1 MAAAKRAHSHS
12 KRAQA
17 KRLRAKRRG
26 QAKRT
31 QQAGRLAVAVG
42 LGFAVATGHGVAT
55 AATDDGQSAG
65 DSSDTDT
72 GTTTNDSGTTSSGTT
87 TETETETPNT
97 ATDGSQTATTTS
109 GDGPTTSTSSSGG
122 ALTSAEYQEED
133 EAESAGVETGGEAG
147 TTPAEPAA
155 GAEVENP
162 PAATDP
168 EAAQAEVTEGAAPEV
183 TEAVVT
189 EPVTEEPTGE
199 VMALSAVDTS
209 GEEPAEEEITVPV
222 EARSMATT
230 TTLQAVELPEYPT
243 VPGATPT
250 QVAVAVV
257 VVLFRA
263 LQGAMSGPVPN
274 PVAIPLYLILVA
286 AYQRLTQ
293 IALNHVPVATPS
305 TPLVVPI
312 TNTVTGFL
320 NASDPDGDPLSWS
333 VTGDPAKGSVILDPV
348 LGSYVYT
355 PKLSFIRDGGT
366 DTFTVTIDDSAGAAE
381 HFYAPNGHTTTTDIT
396 ITLAGTGINV
406 APIVTATPGP
416 RDDIGVI
423 RGGVGVVDVDD
434 ETHTFSLANGN
445 TAGATATSTYTN
457 LGGIV
462 SLDTATGDW
471 TYVPAVSGNLLGIPL
486 NTDSFV
492 VTTTDGF
499 GTSVQTTV
507 LVGADLQ
514 IAPTG
519 TSTNPSNGA
528 YSGGL
533 NIPEADEGL
542 LTYSGGT
549 VDPAK
554 GTLTV
559 DENGNFTYTPTAAA
573 RHAAALDNATSAQKV
588 HTFDIYGTD
597 ANNRTIK
604 VATVEVTISS
614 TNSLPSA
621 TYSLNPADA
630 NGVVTGTISVTDGD
644 LTDDHTFGQA
654 TIFTGKGTVTV
665 NTDTGAFTFTPT
677 TTARHAAAATNA
689 SESDKEVSFSINVN
703 DGYGGTTTVSVTA
716 PVSPKNTAPTVSYT
730 RVAVA
735 GIVTYTPVVTD
746 PDLDV
751 VTHTITTQPTKGTVL
766 INLGGAIVYTANN
779 LLFPQADSFVVTASD
794 GHGGVI
800 VTTLN
805 PY

>member
-55 AATDDGQSAG
+55 AATDDGQSTGPA
-65 DSSDTDT
+65 SDTES
-72 GTTTNDSGTTSSGTT
+72 GANANDPGTT
-87 TETETETPNT
+87 TETEAEAPTTTE
-97 ATDGSQTATTTS
+97 GSQTTTTPS
-109 GDGPTTSTSSSGG
+109 GDAPTTSTSSSGG
-122 ALTSAEYQEED
+122 ALTSSEYEEEEEEESEEA
-133 EAESAGVETGGEAG
+133 EAESEGDAGSTGE
-147 TTPAEPAA
+147 EPAA
-155 GAEVENP
+155 GEDAENP
-162 PAATDP
+162 SVTTDP
-168 EAAQAEVTEGAAPEV
+168 GAGLPEV
-183 TEAVVT
+183 I
-189 EPVTEEPTGE
+189 EETTQDVAGTDE
-199 VMALSAVDTS
+199 LSTLSAAVEAS
-209 GEEPAEEEITVPV
+209 GEEPTEEEVTVPV
-222 EARSMATT
+222 AARSMAATSTT
-230 TTLQAVELPEYPT
+230 TAVPAVSLPPYPT

-257 VVLFRA
+257 AVLFRA
-263 LQGAMSGPVPN
+263 LQTAVSGPVPN
-274 PVAIPLYLILVA
+274 PVAIPLYFILVA
-286 AYQRLTQ
+286 AYQRLTE
-293 IALNHVPVATPS
+293 IALNHVPVANPS
-305 TPLVVPI
+305 TPLVVPV
-312 TNTVTGFL
+312 TNTITGFL

-381 HFYAPNGHTTTTDIT
+381 HFYAPNGHITTQEIT
-396 ITLAGTGINV
+396 VALPGTGINIPPV
-406 APIVTATPGP
+406 AVGDSGP
-416 RDDIGVI
+416 RDAIGVI
-423 RGGVGVVDVDD
+423 RGGIDVVDADD
-434 ETHTFSLANGN
+434 DTHTFSLANGN
-445 TAGATATSTYTN
+445 TAGATATSSYTS

-533 NIPEADEGL
+533 NIPEDDEGL

-559 DENGNFTYTPTAAA
+559 DANGNFTYTPTAAA
-573 RHAAALDNATSAQKV
+573 RHAAAADNATSAQKV

-604 VATVEVTISS
+604 VATVDVTISA
-614 TNSLPSA
+614 TNASPSA
-621 TYSLNPADA
+621 TYTLNPADA

-644 LTDDHTFGQA
+644 LADDHTFGPSS
-654 TIFTGKGTVTV
+654 ILTGKGTVSV

-677 TTARHAAAATNA
+677 AIARHAASAVGAGTA
-689 SESDKEVSFSINVN
+689 DTQVSFSINVN
-703 DGYGGTTTVSVTA
+703 DGYGGTTSVTVTA
-716 PVSPKNTAPTVSYT
+716 PISPKNTAPSVSYA
-730 RVAVA
+730 RVAVG
-735 GIVTYTPVVTD
+735 GIVTYTPIATD
-746 PDLDV
+746 ADLDL

-766 INLGGAIVYTANN
+766 VNLGGAIVYTANN
-779 LLFPQADSFVVTASD
+779 LLFPASDSFVVTASD
-794 GHGGVI
+794 GHGGVV

-805 PY
+805 PF